1 MTKAAIQGIRGSYSE
16 EAASKYFGDD
26 VEITECVS
34 FDEAFGSV
42 RAGLADFAVIPQRN
56 SIIGD
61 IRSTVKL
68 LETCGM
74 RRIDEIDIEI
84 EHVLAGTP
92 GSSIENITSV
102 YSHIEALRQCSAFFA
117 SNPHLSQVPGS
128 DTASSVRSVV
138 MDRLQL
144 CAAICSKRA
153 ADIYGARILNQHVA
167 NATDNRTTF
176 AIIGN

>member
-26 VEITECVS
+26 VEITECFS

-61 IRSTVKL
+61 IRSTADM
-68 LETCGM
+68 LEKCEL
-74 RRIDEIDIEI
+74 RRIGEIDIDI
-84 EHVLAGTP
+84 AHVLAGTP
-92 GSSIENITSV
+92 DSSIENITSV

-117 SNPHLSQVPGS
+117 ANPHLSQVPGN

-138 MDRLQL
+138 MDRLNK

-153 ADIYGARILNQHVA
+153 ADIYGARILSQHVA
-167 NATDNRTTF
+167 NALNNRTTF

>member
-26 VEITECVS
+26 VEIAECIS
-34 FDEAFGSV
+34 FDEALGSA

-61 IRSTVKL
+61 IRSTADL
-68 LETCGM
+68 LKKCGM
-74 RRIDEIDIEI
+74 RRIDEINIEI
-84 EHVLAGTP
+84 EHVLAGTQD
-92 GSSIENITSV
+92 SSIENITSV

-117 SNPHLSQVPGS
+117 SNPHLSQFPGS
-128 DTASSVRSVV
+128 DTASSVRAIVTQGV
-138 MDRLQL
+138 NAK
-144 CAAICSKRA
+144 AAICSKRA
-153 ADIYGARILNQHVA
+153 VDIYGARILNQHVGDA
-167 NATDNRTTF
+167 RNNRTTF